1 MSDPRN
7 NAGDAYRAFMSMP
20 NSEWPDMI
28 KSLMRG
34 GCLTVMEQ
42 QGFERAIADRS
53 HFKSD
58 DHGLVKYVK
67 VGGEFRFTFSHNLHA
82 SLVVEGEKVESAGF
96 VSYSNYD
103 GKGLLKLL
111 SGWSMGLRIGP
122 DEHDGEEIAELLGYE
137 YTGFSEY

>member
-42 QGFERAIADRS
+42 QGFERAIADRRCFVS
-53 HFKSD
+53 E
-58 DHGLVKYVK
+58 GGMVKYVK
-67 VGGEFRFTFSHNLHA
+67 VGGEFRFTPGMSSHTD
-82 SLVVEGEKVESAGF
+82 LVVEGEKVESAGF
-96 VSYSNYD
+96 VHYD
-103 GKGLLKLL
+103 TGTSGRFLKLL
-111 SGWSMGLRIGP
+111 SEWSEGLRIGP

-137 YTGFSEY
+137 YKGFSEY